1 LKRLFISLY
10 LLLSLSVLGIGWTLD
25 SIWQN
30 NVEES
35 GALDAPLIALAQLLA
50 KLPEEQRHLYLQE
63 LNQNPDYPIKLI
75 DAGQIA
81 MTDQSSLTANSVLIT
96 EQDDDHELHFVKV
109 KNQILVAGPI
119 EIDPRKRL
127 RGLFTLFFYLSLAFI
142 ALIWVWPLSRDIKT
156 LRNAT
161 KEFGQANWDTQI
173 TLSSRSQVLP
183 LAITF
188 NEMAQQI
195 STLIENQK
203 HLSNAVSHEIRTPL
217 ARLKFA
223 LALMPQYCK
232 PESDEQRRTDFLND
246 MQQDVKEMEN
256 LLQELLTYASLE
268 SQRKEVQ
275 LEHCDLSVLT
285 KQTIDRLSS
294 TTAAPIVF
302 ENSEG
307 PVYLMGD
314 PSLIERAIQNLITNA
329 QRFGRQSIQVEI
341 KQTPELISLSVT
353 DDGQGIPFEDQCKI
367 FEPFYRSQSVQNG
380 NKGHGLGLAIIKR
393 IMERHNGKVTLESRE
408 GYTCFTLMWPTPAQS
423 KNKAQNKSRIKK

>member
-1 LKRLFISLY
+1 MKRLFISLY
-10 LLLSLSVLGIGWTLD
+10 LLLSLSVLGVGWTLD

-30 NVEES
+30 NVDEN
-35 GALDAPLIALAQLLA
+35 GALDAPFIALAQLLA
-50 KLPEEQRHLYLQE
+50 KLPEDQRQLYLQE
-63 LNQNPDYPIKLI
+63 LAQNPDYPIKLF
-75 DAGQIA
+75 DASQIA
-81 MTDQSSLTANSVLIT
+81 MSNQGSLADNRVLIT
-96 EQDDDHELHFVKV
+96 QQDDDHELHFIKV
-109 KNQILVAGPI
+109 NEQILVAGPI

-142 ALIWVWPLSRDIKT
+142 TLIWVGPLSRDLKT

-161 KEFGQANWDTQI
+161 KEFGQANWNTQI

-183 LAITF
+183 LAVTF

-223 LALMPQYCK
+223 LALMPQYCQ
-232 PESDEQRRTDFLND
+232 PDSDEQRRTDFLND

-285 KQTIDRLSS
+285 KQTVDRLSS
-294 TTAAPIVF
+294 TVSAPIEF
-302 ENSEG
+302 ENSDI

-314 PSLIERAIQNLITNA
+314 PSLVERAIQNLITNA
-329 QRFGRQSIQVEI
+329 QRFGRQSIQVVI
-341 KQTPELISLSVT
+341 KQTQKQVQLSVT
-353 DDGQGIPFEDQCKI
+353 DDGQGIPLEDQGKI

-393 IMERHNGKVTLESRE
+393 IMERHNGKVTLESRD
-408 GYTCFTLMWPTPAQS
+408 GYTCFTLIWPTAGKS
-423 KNKAQNKSRIKK
+423 K

>member
-1 LKRLFISLY
+1 MKRLFLSLY

-35 GALDAPLIALAQLLA
+35 GALDAPFIALAQLLA
-50 KLPEEQRHLYLQE
+50 KLPEEQRQFYLQE
-63 LNQNPDYPIKLI
+63 SGQNPDYPIKLL

-81 MTDQSSLTANSVLIT
+81 VSAHNSLTADSVLIT
-96 EQDDDHELHFVKV
+96 QQDDDHELHFIKV
-109 KNQILVAGPI
+109 ADQILVAGPI
-119 EIDPRKRL
+119 EIDPRARL

-142 ALIWVWPLSRDIKT
+142 SLIWVWPLSRDLKT

-161 KEFGQANWDTQI
+161 KEFGQANWNTQI
-173 TLSSRSQVLP
+173 SLSSRSQVLP

-232 PESDEQRRTDFLND
+232 PDSDEQRRAEFMED

-268 SQRKEVQ
+268 SQGKEVQ
-275 LEHCDLSVLT
+275 FEHCDLSVLT

-294 TTAAPIVF
+294 TVSAPIVF
-302 ENSEG
+302 ENSEN

-329 QRFGRQSIQVEI
+329 QRFGRQAIKVKISQSQEQV
-341 KQTPELISLSVT
+341 SLSIT
-353 DDGQGIPFEDQCKI
+353 DDGQGIPPEDQCKI
-367 FEPFYRSQSVQNG
+367 FEPFYRSKSVQNG

-393 IMERHNGKVTLESRE
+393 IMERHKGKVTLESRD
-408 GYTCFTLMWPTPAQS
+408 GYTCFTLFWPTPTRPQS
-423 KNKAQNKSRIKK
+423 